1 MPYLSCSVPL
11 LTIIIIPE
19 NPKIARWYFAQILN
33 LVFNSFVQNAESARA
48 KLYRSKSVKS
58 HKKERKRERKREK
71 YQKNFACPA
80 VPPFQGYWDTFFRR
94 LVHIYIPRNR
104 TPRGFGSLAARSY
117 IALVGFGSSPL
128 PRFPHRG
135 FIISQAQPFVKYFF
149 NSLFARWRVV
159 LLSQY
164 NRLNLSWQR
173 ILLK

>member
-1 MPYLSCSVPL
+1 M
-11 LTIIIIPE
+11 
-19 NPKIARWYFAQILN
+19 
-33 LVFNSFVQNAESARA
+33 QNAEGARA

-58 HKKERKRERKREK
+58 HKKEEKEKGKEKNIRKIL
-71 YQKNFACPA
+71 P
-80 VPPFQGYWDTFFRR
+80 VLPSPFQGYWDTFFRR

-117 IALVGFGSSPL
+117 IALVGFGSSLL
-128 PRFPHRG
+128 PRFPHHG

-159 LLSQY
+159 LLTQD